1 MAAIGVLYPGVG
13 IGVGVRVG
21 KGVGLGGGVGVRGG
35 VRGANVAI
43 RPRAMLNTTSRL
55 RIHRTR

>member
-1 MAAIGVLYPGVG
+1 VLYPGAG

-35 VRGANVAI
+35 VRGANVAM
-43 RPRAMLNTTSRL
+43 RPRAMLNTTNKL
-55 RIHRTR
+55 MIHRIR